1 MKLDI
6 NVDVDVSALIRAKV
20 DAQCDALCEK
30 RTKLILQNII
40 DFKMYSVLEG
50 FKIGAEDFS
59 DSDWSSH
66 EVSFYWRPCWD
77 VNYQTGEIDFPTPE
91 SDETYYFGEIAMSW
105 ESYSAH
111 IPIAW
116 LNPNLTDAELTT
128 IMFDLAKSEFAD
140 VKRQMV
146 EVRLRTEAS
155 RINTIQLA
163 EQQLILARQAYAD
176 AVEFTSVIKA
186 KTFEEFIRR

>member
-59 DSDWSSH
+59 DSDWSH
-66 EVSFYWRPCWD
+66 EVSFYWRPCWE
-77 VNYQTGEIDFPTPE
+77 VNYQTGEIDFQTPE
-91 SDETYYFGEIAMSW
+91 SYETYYFGEITMSW
-105 ESYSAH
+105 EAYSAH
-111 IPIAW
+111 IPVAW
-116 LNPNLTDAELTT
+116 LNPNITDDELTT
-128 IMFDLAKSEFAD
+128 IMFDLAKSEFAE

-146 EVRLRTEAS
+146 EFSIRVEES
-155 RINTIQLA
+155 RSKTIQLG
-163 EQQLILARQAYAD
+163 ERQLVAARQSYTD
-176 AVEFTSVIKA
+176 ALESTLTLKA
-186 KTFEEFIRR
+186 KTFEDFIRR